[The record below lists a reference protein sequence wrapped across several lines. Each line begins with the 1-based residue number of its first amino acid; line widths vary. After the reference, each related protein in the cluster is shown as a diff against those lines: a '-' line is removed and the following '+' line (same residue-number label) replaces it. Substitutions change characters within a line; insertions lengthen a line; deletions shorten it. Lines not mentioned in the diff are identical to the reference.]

1 MVTVADVLAT
11 KSGRV
16 MSVDANAN
24 VLEAARLMN
33 QHHIG
38 ALVVTSGEDV
48 IGIFTERDVL
58 NRVVATQKKPAETSV
73 RDVMTSPVACCQ
85 RNTTLDECRAVMT
98 QKRIRHLPVVE
109 ENRLLGMISIG
120 DILAKRNAE
129 QQETIRYLHDYLYGN
144 TR

>member
-1 MVTVADVLAT
+1 MVTVSDVLAT

-16 MSVDANAN
+16 FSVDASAT
-24 VLEAARLMN
+24 VLDAALLMN

-38 ALVVTSGEDV
+38 ALVVTAGEDV

-58 NRVVATQKKPAETSV
+58 IRVVATQQSPAETIV
-73 RDVMTSPVACCQ
+73 RDVMTTPVACCQ
-85 RNTTLDECRAVMT
+85 RTTTLDECRAVMT

-109 ENRLLGMISIG
+109 ENHLLGMISIG
-120 DILAKRNAE
+120 DILAKRNAD